1 MGRFVNP
8 NNSAFQDVLNSQIYI
23 DKTGLLEYT
32 NSVMDTTDKFICN
45 SRPRRFGKS
54 ITADMLTAYYSKACD
69 STFMFEKLKI
79 SKSKDYRKHLNQYD
93 VIHVDIQWCLEPAG
107 GSEQVVSYITQNVI
121 KELKEYYP
129 KEVPKDINSLA
140 DVLSSINAAT
150 ESKFI
155 IIIDEW
161 DVLIRDEAMNQ
172 KVQEEYIAFLR
183 GLFKGS
189 EPSKYIHLAYLTGI
203 LPIKKIKTQS
213 ALNNFNEFTML
224 DARIFAEY
232 VGFTQEEVKELCKQY
247 NRDFDAVKQWYDG
260 YLLEDCQI
268 YNPRA
273 VVQVMLWNKY
283 QSYWSQTGTY
293 DAIVPLINMDYD
305 GLKTAIIEMLSGA
318 SVEVDISS
326 FQNDIVNFKN
336 KDDVLTYLI
345 HLGYLG
351 YDQKYQR
358 AFIPNEELRQELIN
372 ATKRRTWN
380 EMINF
385 QKESQNLLPI

>member
-1 MGRFVNP
+1 M
-8 NNSAFQDVLNSQIYI
+8 
-23 DKTGLLEYT
+23 
-32 NSVMDTTDKFICN
+32 
-45 SRPRRFGKS
+45 
-54 ITADMLTAYYSKACD
+54 
-69 STFMFEKLKI
+69 
-79 SKSKDYRKHLNQYD
+79 
-93 VIHVDIQWCLEPAG
+93 IHVDIQWCLEPAG
-107 GSEQVVSYITQNVI
+107 GSEQVVSYITQSVI

-129 KEVPKDINSLA
+129 KEVPKDISSLA

-150 ESKFI
+150 ESKFV

-161 DVLIRDEAMNQ
+161 DVLIRDETMNQ

-189 EPSKYIHLAYLTGI
+189 EPSKYIHLVYLTGI
-203 LPIKKIKTQS
+203 LPIKKIKTQL

-336 KDDVLTYLI
+336 KDDIITYLI

-358 AFIPNEELRQELIN
+358 VFIPNEELRQERIKTTIKEKGRNNRPLFKLAYDIYFVKS
-372 ATKRRTWN
+372 ATT
-380 EMINF
+380 
-385 QKESQNLLPI
+385 